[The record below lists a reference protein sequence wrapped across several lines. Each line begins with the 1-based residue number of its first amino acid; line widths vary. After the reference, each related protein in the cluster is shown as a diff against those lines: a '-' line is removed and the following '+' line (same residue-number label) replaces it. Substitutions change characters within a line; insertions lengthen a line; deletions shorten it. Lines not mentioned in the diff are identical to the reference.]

1 MHREVLTG
9 KWENASTVEPA
20 VKNVVGLLFDRDQRL
35 ALWPNLADFGSRN
48 SGRVE

>member
-1 MHREVLTG
+1 MQREVLAG

-35 ALWPNLADFGSRN
+35 ALRPNPPDFGSRN
-48 SGRVE
+48 PGRVE